1 MKLIPE
7 DLTVDIRGG
16 KLYLASD
23 GKVVDVELAGR
34 HGVFSH
40 GPLPW
45 RDLCYRHLAPA
56 LAQFSKPD
64 MSFDDIMASLLGS
77 EPE

>member
-23 GKVVDVELAGR
+23 GKVVDV
-34 HGVFSH
+34 VS
-40 GPLPW
+40 
-45 RDLCYRHLAPA
+45 
-56 LAQFSKPD
+56 
-64 MSFDDIMASLLGS
+64 GS
-77 EPE
+77 EMYVCDGDKWEKVDLG